1 MTFDSKL
8 QIDRT
13 RTQMMMV
20 ALLVCVFA
28 AGMAGL
34 LNFFKYRAHAERLVQ
49 ERLVVM
55 GLGIEASIRSSLA
68 LGMQFSD
75 LGTLPERMEREL
87 QTDTLTRSIEIF
99 DTDGLSLYST
109 DRLRAAR
116 GSYAAWLVAAKAAD
130 GESWSVKDGDNSAV
144 GIAIKNGIGLVV
156 GYLALRY
163 AEEDVSR
170 SISAV
175 GRQLALAALL
185 TFLATAVLASLAL
198 LVVMRGMLRDMQAM
212 ERWLDASA
220 TLNSEPVKLKGPF
233 AKPLRRFFGTVRKAE
248 SNIGLLSHQLKRGNP
263 SQGGR
268 P

>member
-1 MTFDSKL
+1 MTSDSKS

-13 RTQMMMV
+13 RTQMILV
-20 ALLVCVFA
+20 AVLVCLFA

-49 ERLVVM
+49 ERLVVT

-87 QTDTLTRSIEIF
+87 KTDALTRSIEVF

-116 GSYAAWLVAAKAAD
+116 GSYEPWLVAAKAAD
-130 GESWSVKDGDNSAV
+130 GGSWSVKDGHNSAV
-144 GIAIKNGIGLVV
+144 GIAVKNSIGLVV

-170 SISAV
+170 SILAV

-185 TFLATAVLASLAL
+185 TFLATAVMASLAL
-198 LVVMRGMLRDMQAM
+198 LVVMRGMSRDMQAM
-212 ERWLDASA
+212 EQWLDASM
-220 TLNSEPVKLKGPF
+220 TPNGEPGSLKGPF

-248 SNIGLLSHQLKRGNP
+248 SNIGLLGHQLKRGDP

>member
-1 MTFDSKL
+1 MTSDSKS

-13 RTQMMMV
+13 RTQMILV
-20 ALLVCVFA
+20 AVLVCLFA

-34 LNFFKYRAHAERLVQ
+34 LNFFKYRAHAEHLVQ
-49 ERLVVM
+49 ERLVVT

-87 QTDTLTRSIEIF
+87 KSDALTRSIEVF

-130 GESWSVKDGDNSAV
+130 GGSWSVKDGHNSAV
-144 GIAIKNGIGLVV
+144 GIAIKNSIGLVV

-163 AEEDVSR
+163 VEEDVSR
-170 SISAV
+170 SIMVV
-175 GRQLALAALL
+175 GKQLALAALL
-185 TFLATAVLASLAL
+185 TFLATAGLASLAL
-198 LVVMRGMLRDMQAM
+198 LVVMHGMSRDMHAM
-212 ERWLDASA
+212 EAWLDASMTPNVA
-220 TLNSEPVKLKGPF
+220 PGRLKGPF
-233 AKPLRRFFGTVRKAE
+233 AKPLSRFFSTVRKAE
-248 SNIGLLSHQLKRGNP
+248 SNIGLLGHQLKRGDS

-268 P
+268 L